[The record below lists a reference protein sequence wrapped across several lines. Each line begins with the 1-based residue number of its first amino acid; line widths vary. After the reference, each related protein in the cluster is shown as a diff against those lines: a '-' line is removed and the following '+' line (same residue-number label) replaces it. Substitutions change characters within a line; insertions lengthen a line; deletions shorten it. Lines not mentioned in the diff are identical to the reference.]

1 MTALGD
7 VRRRRIDE
15 LAARAGQVPEGEG
28 GVSLTRSAFR
38 RLRRNPVAI
47 LGAVIVLAFLVVAA
61 FAPWLAPRD
70 PLAQTLLSEVR
81 PGFIPGP
88 REGFPLGA
96 DQLGRDLLSRLVYGS
111 RQSLL
116 IGVVSTVL
124 GAVAGMVLG
133 VLAGAFGGWVDT
145 VVMRAVDILLSIP
158 SLLMAISISVLLGQ
172 NQYALMIA
180 IAVTQVP
187 VFARLLRGSML
198 AQRNSDY
205 VLAARAL
212 GVRRGR
218 IVFGHVLPNSLSPV
232 IVQATL
238 SLATAIIEAA
248 ALSFLGLGD
257 PDIARPEWGAM
268 LSTAQAFLSVRPAL
282 AVWPAVCIIV
292 VALGFTLLGESLRE
306 ALDPKFRR

>member
-1 MTALGD
+1 MTAVGD

-15 LAARAGQVPEGEG
+15 LAARAGQIPEGEG
-28 GVSLTRSAFR
+28 GVSLTRSAMR
-38 RLRRNPVAI
+38 RLRRDPVAI
-47 LGAVIVLAFLVVAA
+47 TGAVIVVVFLVVAA
-61 FAPWLAPRD
+61 FAPLLAPRD

-81 PGFIPGP
+81 PGFIPGG
-88 REGFPLGA
+88 REGFPLGV
-96 DQLGRDLLSRLVYGS
+96 DELGRDLLSRLVYGS

-124 GAVAGMVLG
+124 GVAVGMALG

-145 VVMRAVDILLSIP
+145 VVMRFVDIILSIP
-158 SLLMAISISVLLGQ
+158 GLLMAISVSVLLGQ
-172 NQYALMIA
+172 NQWALMIA
-180 IAVTQVP
+180 IAVVQVP
-187 VFARLLRGSML
+187 IFARLLRGSML

-205 VLAARAL
+205 ALAARAL

-257 PDIARPEWGAM
+257 PDLARPEWGAM
-268 LSTAQAFLSVRPAL
+268 LSNAQDFLSIRPELAIYPAL
-282 AVWPAVCIIV
+282 CIIV

>member
-1 MTALGD
+1 MTSLGE
-7 VRRRRIDE
+7 RKRERIDA
-15 LAARAGQVPEGEG
+15 LAAQAGALPEGESG
-28 GVSLTRSAFR
+28 LSLTRSAFR
-38 RLRRNPVAI
+38 RLRRDPVAVA
-47 LGAVIVLAFLVVAA
+47 GAVIVLVFLFVAA
-61 FAPWLAPRD
+61 FAPLIAPKD
-70 PLAQTLLSEVR
+70 PYTQYLISEIR

-88 REGFPLGA
+88 QAGFPLGV
-96 DQLGRDLLSRLVYGS
+96 DNLGRDVLSRLIWGS

-124 GAVAGMVLG
+124 GVIVGMSLG
-133 VLAGAFGGWVDT
+133 ILAGAFGGKVDT
-145 VVMRAVDILLSIP
+145 VIMRFVDILLSIP
-158 SLLMAISISVLLGQ
+158 GLLMAITVSVLLGQ

-187 VFARLLRGSML
+187 IFARLLRGSML
-198 AQRNSDY
+198 AQRGSDY
-205 VLAARAL
+205 ALAARSL
-212 GVRRGR
+212 GVKRSR
-218 IVFGHVLPNSLSPV
+218 IVFSHVLPNSLSPV

-268 LSTAQAFLSVRPAL
+268 LATAQDFLSIAPRL
-282 AVWPAVCIIV
+282 AVWPALCIIV
-292 VALGFTLLGESLRE
+292 VALGFTLFGERLRE